1 MKKDDKPSLTTEL
14 LIMPDGRILVHNLTQ
29 PFAELL
35 KELNPADEQISSR
48 ARNLVGQASRL
59 SPSKNLEEVRD
70 RRDAC
75 PTSP

>member
-35 KELNPADEQISSR
+35 KELNPADEQISPRAAAADSR
-48 ARNLVGQASRL
+48 FTFHVSR
-59 SPSKNLEEVRD
+59 SHEFPD
-70 RRDAC
+70 
-75 PTSP
+75 